1 MELSVCEQLEALFPE
16 ATVIRSLTMAT
27 SQRTQVGINAVSLK
41 QQSIVLPLFA
51 FLYKKVFKAL
61 FELGLNDFDFLIKVT
76 ILKGPKMF
84 NLFFIKL
91 FC

>member
-1 MELSVCEQLEALFPE
+1 MELSACEQLEAHFPE
-16 ATVIRSLTMAT
+16 ATVIRSLTLAT
-27 SQRTQVGINAVSLK
+27 SQRTQVGINTVSLK

-61 FELGLNDFDFLIKVT
+61 FELGLNCFDFFIKVT
-76 ILKGPKMF
+76 ILKGPKII